1 MTGQS
6 GVPTRDTTRAAI
18 RRLRVYDVTLYRT
31 PMPERRF
38 TFSYLRHYLPYV
50 LLILVFIAGVW
61 IILTLGSRLSPA
73 SAPAVTN
80 TPAAITSLTTTLKEN
95 FRNPLSVLLLQI
107 IVIIIMAG
115 LFGRL
120 FRRLRQPPV
129 MGEMV
134 AGIVLGPSVLG
145 FFFPD
150 AMGFLFPP
158 QSLETLRLLSQI
170 GVVFFM
176 FVVGMELNV
185 RHVRE
190 RGSASVMISHASIVV
205 PFLLGSGLSLFL
217 YRELAPPETSFSAFA
232 LFIGVAMSITAFP
245 VLARIL
251 DDRGLTQTH
260 LGSIALTCAAVDDVT
275 AWCILALVIAIV
287 NATGVIVSL
296 ATVLFTLLFAL
307 AMLFFVRTWLDRMV
321 KEIPS
326 STLHTRR
333 LIAGMLGLVLASALI
348 TETIGIHAL
357 FGAFI
362 AGVVMPSSIEF
373 RGFLKEKIETF
384 SSAALLPLF
393 FAFTGLRTQVGLL
406 NDWQSWAWC
415 GVIILVAIAGKL
427 GGSMLMSRWTGMS
440 WSDSFAI
447 GALMN
452 TRGLVELVV
461 LNIGY
466 DLGILSG
473 RIFAMMVLMALVTTF
488 MTGPLIAL
496 VKMEHR
502 ATEVAQAA

>member
-1 MTGQS
+1 
-6 GVPTRDTTRAAI
+6 
-18 RRLRVYDVTLYRT
+18 LTLYRK
-31 PMPERRF
+31 PMAPEDGFRF
-38 TFSYLRHYLPYV
+38 SDLRHYLPYV
-50 LLILVFIAGVW
+50 LLIIVFIIGVW
-61 IILTLGSRLSPA
+61 IILTIGSRFNT
-73 SAPAVTN
+73 APQNAVT
-80 TPAAITSLTTTLKEN
+80 AVSSITSLTSGLREN
-95 FRNPLSVLLLQI
+95 FRNPLSILLLQI
-107 IVIIIMAG
+107 IVIIIMAN

-120 FRRLRQPPV
+120 FRRLGQPPV

-145 FFFPD
+145 FFFPE
-150 AMGFLFPP
+150 AMSFIFP
-158 QSLETLRLLSQI
+158 QSSLETLRLLSQI
-170 GVVFFM
+170 GVVLFM

-185 RHVRE
+185 RHLK
-190 RGSASVMISHASIVV
+190 GSAAVMISHASMIV
-205 PFLLGSGLSLFL
+205 PFLLGLGLSLFL
-217 YRELAPPETSFSAFA
+217 YRELAPPETSLSAFA

-251 DDRGLTQTH
+251 DDRGLTQTS
-260 LGSIALTCAAVDDVT
+260 LGSIALTCAAIGDVT

-287 NATGVIVSL
+287 NATGVVVSL
-296 ATVLFTLLFAL
+296 ATVFFTLLFAI
-307 AMLFFVRTWLDRMV
+307 AMLFFVRAWLDRMV
-321 KEIPS
+321 KGTPS
-326 STLHTRR
+326 STLHSRR
-333 LIAGMLGLVLASALI
+333 LIAGMLAFVLACALI

-362 AGVVMPSSIEF
+362 AGVVMPSSIDF
-373 RGFLKEKIETF
+373 RGFLKDKLEGF

-406 NDWQSWAWC
+406 NDWQSWALC

-427 GGSMLMSRWTGMS
+427 GGSMLMSRWTGMN
-440 WSDSFAI
+440 WSQSFAI
-447 GALMN
+447 GVLMN

-488 MTGPLIAL
+488 MTGPLLSL
-496 VKMEHR
+496 VKTEHR
-502 ATEVAQAA
+502 ATQVAEAV